1 MIVLGVALGGALGAL
16 CRYYASLMLLPA
28 LQGTALAGYPL
39 ATVLVNVSGSFLLS
53 LLLFQEL
60 FTIPPAL
67 RAAVGTGFIGSFTT
81 FSTFEFESDL
91 LIRRDG
97 WGIAS
102 TYIFANLLLG
112 YMAILLGRWLVLRF
126 N

>member
-1 MIVLGVALGGALGAL
+1 
-16 CRYYASLMLLPA
+16 MLLPA